1 MPIVVGVYAQSLSLL
16 RLFVTPWTEALQA
29 PLFRGFFRQKYWSGW
44 PFPSPE
50 DLGDPWIEPTSPV
63 SLALAGRFFTT
74 EQIGK
79 PCQLSPFPPNIRNRN
94 EAVVFF
100 LSVSI
105 ILYIFVSLWSTIP
118 LLSCYS
124 CFQYFFFCQVLPR
137 RSFWGIHLYSWVLG
151 PRVSGFL
158 PSYLHRTC

>member
-1 MPIVVGVYAQSLSLL
+1 MLSRSVFSDSLWPHEQKHSRLLCSGDFSDRNIEVGGHFLLQRILGTHGQNPLLLYLLHWQADSLPLS
-16 RLFVTPWTEALQA
+16 RL
-29 PLFRGFFRQKYWSGW
+29 G
-44 PFPSPE
+44 SPANC
-50 DLGDPWIEPTSPV
+50 PH
-63 SLALAGRFFTT
+63 
-74 EQIGK
+74 
-79 PCQLSPFPPNIRNRN
+79 FPPNIRNRN